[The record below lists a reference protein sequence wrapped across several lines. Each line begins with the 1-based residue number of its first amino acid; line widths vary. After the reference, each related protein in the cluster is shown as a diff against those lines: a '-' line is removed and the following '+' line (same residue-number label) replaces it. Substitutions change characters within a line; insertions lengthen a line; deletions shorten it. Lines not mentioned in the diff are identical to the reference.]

1 MTIKISV
8 ELSSEDIEAIC
19 ANYNVDSLDPIN
31 IDCVEARQQEFS
43 QALRELM
50 VSHVISTSSMS
61 SIRSLLQLNAM
72 WTYTNAKSCA
82 HLSLGNTGDPRVYTL
97 CCTSPPT

>member
-50 VSHVISTSSMS
+50 VSHVFDVLVNSEDGKCYQY
-61 SIRSLLQLNAM
+61 LVDVF
-72 WTYTNAKSCA
+72 
-82 HLSLGNTGDPRVYTL
+82 DPFVA
-97 CCTSPPT
+97 PTQCNVDLH